1 MLVTGTAYVN
11 AKERGSKSFSFFY
24 QFISLHNIDYQ
35 TFIYY
40 YINNIGCNRI
50 QNFNRIIITQKMSL

>member
-50 QNFNRIIITQKMSL
+50 QSLNRIIITQKMSL